1 MQYLRLCGWP
11 AERISIL
18 STYNGQKHLIRDVLR
33 KRCAWTPLFGMP
45 ARVTT
50 VDRYQ
55 GQQVRSP
62 PNLSQRS
69 AGLVSAERARRL
81 TQNDIVLLSLVRT
94 KAVGHL
100 RDVRRLIVALSRAR
114 LGLYVFCRTAVFN
127 NCFELRPGDRP
138 CPACRHA
145 TQPQPLPSREGTGG

>member
-1 MQYLRLCGWP
+1 MWCGWAQYLRLCGWP

-62 PNLSQRS
+62 PDPRPAIRRPLDT
-69 AGLVSAERARRL
+69 ERARRL
-81 TQNDIVLLSLVRT
+81 
-94 KAVGHL
+94 
-100 RDVRRLIVALSRAR
+100 
-114 LGLYVFCRTAVFN
+114 
-127 NCFELRPGDRP
+127 
-138 CPACRHA
+138 
-145 TQPQPLPSREGTGG
+145 